1 MWNSIFYFVMVPMVY
16 AAFAL
21 LVGGLLFKLAAVLFS
36 KRFRGSLAT
45 YPKRVP
51 RPLGVIGEALAVPVA
66 WRKDKVFWI
75 FIIAYH
81 IAFVLLFLGHLELIR
96 EFKAIQ
102 IIPHEVFLGAGWVGI
117 TLMMTVLYFL
127 FRRFRSPW
135 REISVPE
142 DYIMLILLFLTMVI
156 GSHLHLSARLYAGG
170 GAFDI
175 PVEAYREYLSSI
187 VAFNPI
193 VPKGIEDSP
202 HYVLVALHIFLANLV
217 LMMIPFSKVVHMVF
231 AFLSLNLKR
240 K

>member
-16 AAFAL
+16 AAFAVL
-21 LVGGLLFKLAAVLFS
+21 IGGLIFKLAVVLFS
-36 KRFRGSLAT
+36 KKFRGSLAT
-45 YPKRVP
+45 YPKRAP
-51 RPLGVIGEALAVPVA
+51 RPLGVAGEALAVPVA
-66 WRKDKVFWI
+66 WRKDKIFWV

-81 IAFVLLFLGHLELIR
+81 IAFILLFIGHLELIR
-96 EFKAIQ
+96 EFKILQ
-102 IIPHEVFLGAGWVGI
+102 IIPHQVFLGAGWVGI
-117 TLMMTVLYFL
+117 VLMVTVLYFL
-127 FRRFRSPW
+127 LRRFRSPW

-142 DYIMLILLFLTMVI
+142 DFIILILLFLTMII

-187 VAFNPI
+187 IAFSPV

-217 LMMIPFSKVVHMVF
+217 LMLIPFSKVVHMVF